1 MQQEQ
6 VLTLEMKYMGGRE
19 RYVEMREKEE
29 KGPGRGK
36 GGGGQGDEIKN
47 PEVSTKTVSS
57 PESPQKGEEEEQ
69 MEAVIGVLPISSIN
83 RFTHN

>member
-1 MQQEQ
+1 M
-6 VLTLEMKYMGGRE
+6 TLEMKYMGGRE

-29 KGPGRGK
+29 KGPG
-36 GGGGQGDEIKN
+36 GGGGDEIKN

-57 PESPQKGEEEEQ
+57 PESPQLPGKVEEEEQ
-69 MEAVIGVLPISSIN
+69 MEAVIGFLPISSIN